1 MEVIVMNCSQNQ
13 FYIVDK
19 WLTQYGQPRRYW
31 PSKTLTAL
39 PPTTGTYVS
48 GLWATTQPYDVKNP
62 KYNTWGNF
70 PTWPPNNSPN
80 P

>member
-1 MEVIVMNCSQNQ
+1 VIVPDVVMKASA
-13 FYIVDK
+13 
-19 WLTQYGQPRRYW
+19 
-31 PSKTLTAL
+31 PSATIDESVPPVTTTEIPLDAVAL